1 MKAEA
6 VSFDTNGLHTML
18 ESMSKV
24 LLEFSENAM
33 VLFHFSTTQ
42 IDSDEDLE
50 QRIELMETLMD
61 MAEKEDDIAMVYAHT
76 ISDRIAEYEE
86 NIVMPKIPSSDMLKG
101 LMEIKNLKQKDLS
114 HIAPQSVISEIIKG
128 KREINLKQAKGFS
141 EFFNIPIE
149 RFID

>member
-18 ESMSKV
+18 ESMSNILK
-24 LLEFSENAM
+24 EFSENAM
-33 VLFHFSTTQ
+33 VLFHSSTTQ

-50 QRIELMETLMD
+50 QRIELMDTLMD
-61 MAEKEDDIAMVYAHT
+61 MAKREDDIAMIYAHT

-86 NIVMPKIPSSDMLKG
+86 NIVMPKISSIEMLKG
-101 LMEIKNLKQKDLS
+101 LMEIKNLRQKDLQ
-114 HIAPQSVISEIIKG
+114 HIAPQSVISEVLKG

-141 EFFNIPIE
+141 EFFNVPIE

>member
-6 VSFDTNGLHTML
+6 VSFDINGLHTML

-33 VLFHFSTTQ
+33 VLFHSSTTQ

-50 QRIELMETLMD
+50 NRIELMDTLMD
-61 MAEKEDDIAMVYAHT
+61 MAEKDDDIAMMYAHT
-76 ISDRIAEYEE
+76 ISDRIAEYEDS
-86 NIVMPKIPSSDMLKG
+86 IVMPKIPAAEMLKE
-101 LMEIKNLKQKDLS
+101 LMEIKGLKQKDLS
-114 HIAPQSVISEIIKG
+114 HITPQSVISEIIKG

-141 EFFNIPIE
+141 EYFNIPIE